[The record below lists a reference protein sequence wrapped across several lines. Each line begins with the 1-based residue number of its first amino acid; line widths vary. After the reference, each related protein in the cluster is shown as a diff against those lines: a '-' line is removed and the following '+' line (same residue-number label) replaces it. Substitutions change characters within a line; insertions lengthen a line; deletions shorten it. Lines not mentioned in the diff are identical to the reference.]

1 MTNATLDRV
10 LDVLPA
16 TDRRVIRNSPAA
28 VNAAIADGTSETVRR
43 AARQPSRIDGRLADL
58 EREWDME
65 RTIEAN
71 AALVGLAGIGLAAA
85 LGDRRLLWVPAA
97 VSGFLL
103 LHALQ
108 GWCPPVP
115 LFRRLG
121 VRTAAEI
128 HAERTALK
136 ALRGDFSGLALRG
149 KRKGAE
155 TKAEDAIRAAWR

>member
-1 MTNATLDRV
+1 MATTTLDRV
-10 LDVLPA
+10 LDALPA
-16 TDRRVIRNSPAA
+16 TDRRVIRSTSARHNASIADRTRAA
-28 VNAAIADGTSETVRR
+28 VTR

-65 RTIEAN
+65 RTLEAN
-71 AALVGLAGIGLAAA
+71 AALVGLAGIAAA
-85 LGDRRLLWVPAA
+85 ATAGDRRLLWIPAA

-103 LHALQ
+103 MHALQ

-121 VRTAAEI
+121 VRAAAEI

-136 ALRGDFSGLALRG
+136 ALRGDFAGLALRG
-149 KRKGAE
+149 KRRGAE
-155 TKAEDAIRAAWR
+155 ATADDAIRAAWR